1 MKIAIDGPAGS
12 GKSSLAKEIAKRL
25 GVLYVD
31 TGAMYRA
38 ITIKLLKEDESSYE
52 EILKNTKI
60 SFEGDKIFL
69 DGKDVSKEIRENE
82 ISNKT
87 SEMSKKKIIRD
98 YLVKMQREIARDKDV
113 VMEGRDIGS
122 VVLKDAEYKFFLTAD
137 VKIRAMRRYKQI
149 DDDKVSFDEILED
162 LKVRDYNDSHREN
175 SPLIQTEDAIL
186 IDSTDLNAEETIE
199 KIISYIKRWCMFYF
213 AVRGIVGFFM
223 RHIYRLEVHGRENI
237 PQDSER
243 LIICGNHKSNLDPVA
258 ISAIFQRQIFWM
270 AKKELFENK
279 FFGGFLTKLGAFPID
294 REGNDLAAIKKSL
307 KILKNEDVL
316 GIFPEGTR
324 VKEADYTRI
333 KSGIA
338 LIAQKTNSRVLP
350 VCIEGDYKP
359 FRKTRI
365 YFREPVKINKEIK
378 YSPGELENISQDIMR
393 IVYGDEVKWK
403 LL

>member
-38 ITIKLLKEDESSYE
+38 ITLKLLKEDESSYE

-69 DGKDVSKEIRENE
+69 DGRDVSKEIRENE

-137 VKIRAMRRYKQI
+137 VKTRAMRRYKQI
-149 DDDKVSFDEILED
+149 DDDKVSFEEILED

-199 KIISYIKRWCMFYF
+199 KIISYIKR
-213 AVRGIVGFFM
+213 
-223 RHIYRLEVHGRENI
+223 
-237 PQDSER
+237 
-243 LIICGNHKSNLDPVA
+243 
-258 ISAIFQRQIFWM
+258 
-270 AKKELFENK
+270 
-279 FFGGFLTKLGAFPID
+279 
-294 REGNDLAAIKKSL
+294 
-307 KILKNEDVL
+307 
-316 GIFPEGTR
+316 
-324 VKEADYTRI
+324 
-333 KSGIA
+333 
-338 LIAQKTNSRVLP
+338 
-350 VCIEGDYKP
+350 
-359 FRKTRI
+359 
-365 YFREPVKINKEIK
+365 
-378 YSPGELENISQDIMR
+378 
-393 IVYGDEVKWK
+393 
-403 LL
+403 

>member
-38 ITIKLLKEDESSYE
+38 ITLKLLKEDESSYE
-52 EILKNTKI
+52 DILKNTKI

-137 VKIRAMRRYKQI
+137 VKTRAMRRYKQI

-199 KIISYIKRWCMFYF
+199 KIISYIKR
-213 AVRGIVGFFM
+213 
-223 RHIYRLEVHGRENI
+223 
-237 PQDSER
+237 
-243 LIICGNHKSNLDPVA
+243 
-258 ISAIFQRQIFWM
+258 
-270 AKKELFENK
+270 
-279 FFGGFLTKLGAFPID
+279 
-294 REGNDLAAIKKSL
+294 
-307 KILKNEDVL
+307 
-316 GIFPEGTR
+316 
-324 VKEADYTRI
+324 
-333 KSGIA
+333 
-338 LIAQKTNSRVLP
+338 
-350 VCIEGDYKP
+350 
-359 FRKTRI
+359 
-365 YFREPVKINKEIK
+365 
-378 YSPGELENISQDIMR
+378 
-393 IVYGDEVKWK
+393 
-403 LL
+403 

>member
-38 ITIKLLKEDESSYE
+38 ITLKLLKEDESSYE

-69 DGKDVSKEIRENE
+69 DGRDVSKEIRENE

-137 VKIRAMRRYKQI
+137 VKTRAMRRYKQI

-258 ISAIFQRQIFWM
+258 ISAIFERQIFWM

-294 REGNDLAAIKKSL
+294 RQGNDLAAIKKSL

-350 VCIEGDYKP
+350 VYIEGDYKP

>member
-38 ITIKLLKEDESSYE
+38 ITLKLLKEDESSYE
-52 EILKNTKI
+52 DILKNTKI

-69 DGKDVSKEIRENE
+69 DGRDVSKEIRENE

-98 YLVKMQREIARDKDV
+98 YLVKMQREIASDKDV

-137 VKIRAMRRYKQI
+137 VKTRAMRRYKQI
-149 DDDKVSFDEILED
+149 DDDKVSFEEILED

-199 KIISYIKRWCMFYF
+199 KIISYIKR
-213 AVRGIVGFFM
+213 
-223 RHIYRLEVHGRENI
+223 
-237 PQDSER
+237 
-243 LIICGNHKSNLDPVA
+243 
-258 ISAIFQRQIFWM
+258 
-270 AKKELFENK
+270 
-279 FFGGFLTKLGAFPID
+279 
-294 REGNDLAAIKKSL
+294 
-307 KILKNEDVL
+307 
-316 GIFPEGTR
+316 
-324 VKEADYTRI
+324 
-333 KSGIA
+333 
-338 LIAQKTNSRVLP
+338 
-350 VCIEGDYKP
+350 
-359 FRKTRI
+359 
-365 YFREPVKINKEIK
+365 
-378 YSPGELENISQDIMR
+378 
-393 IVYGDEVKWK
+393 
-403 LL
+403 

>member
-38 ITIKLLKEDESSYE
+38 ITLKLLKEDESSYE
-52 EILKNTKI
+52 DILKNTKI

-69 DGKDVSKEIRENE
+69 DGRDVSKEIRENE

-137 VKIRAMRRYKQI
+137 VKTRAMRRYKQI
-149 DDDKVSFDEILED
+149 DDDKVSFEEILED

-199 KIISYIKRWCMFYF
+199 KIISYIKR
-213 AVRGIVGFFM
+213 
-223 RHIYRLEVHGRENI
+223 
-237 PQDSER
+237 
-243 LIICGNHKSNLDPVA
+243 
-258 ISAIFQRQIFWM
+258 
-270 AKKELFENK
+270 
-279 FFGGFLTKLGAFPID
+279 
-294 REGNDLAAIKKSL
+294 
-307 KILKNEDVL
+307 
-316 GIFPEGTR
+316 
-324 VKEADYTRI
+324 
-333 KSGIA
+333 
-338 LIAQKTNSRVLP
+338 
-350 VCIEGDYKP
+350 
-359 FRKTRI
+359 
-365 YFREPVKINKEIK
+365 
-378 YSPGELENISQDIMR
+378 
-393 IVYGDEVKWK
+393 
-403 LL
+403 

>member
-38 ITIKLLKEDESSYE
+38 ITLKLLKEDESSYE
-52 EILKNTKI
+52 DILKNTKI

-69 DGKDVSKEIRENE
+69 DGRDVSKEIRENE

-98 YLVKMQREIARDKDV
+98 YLVKMQREIASDKDV

-137 VKIRAMRRYKQI
+137 VKTRAMRRYKQI
-149 DDDKVSFDEILED
+149 DDDKVSFEEILED

-199 KIISYIKRWCMFYF
+199 KIISYIKRWMY
-213 AVRGIVGFFM
+213 
-223 RHIYRLEVHGRENI
+223 
-237 PQDSER
+237 
-243 LIICGNHKSNLDPVA
+243 
-258 ISAIFQRQIFWM
+258 
-270 AKKELFENK
+270 
-279 FFGGFLTKLGAFPID
+279 
-294 REGNDLAAIKKSL
+294 
-307 KILKNEDVL
+307 VL
-316 GIFPEGTR
+316 
-324 VKEADYTRI
+324 
-333 KSGIA
+333 
-338 LIAQKTNSRVLP
+338 L
-350 VCIEGDYKP
+350 CC
-359 FRKTRI
+359 
-365 YFREPVKINKEIK
+365 
-378 YSPGELENISQDIMR
+378 
-393 IVYGDEVKWK
+393 
-403 LL
+403 

>member
-25 GVLYVD
+25 GILYVD

-38 ITIKLLKEDESSYE
+38 ITLKLLKEDESSYE

-137 VKIRAMRRYKQI
+137 VKTRAMRRYKQI

-199 KIISYIKRWCMFYF
+199 KIISYIKRWFMFYF

-258 ISAIFQRQIFWM
+258 ISAIFERQIFWM

-294 REGNDLAAIKKSL
+294 RQGNDLAAIKKSL

-324 VKEADYTRI
+324 VKEADYTKI

-350 VCIEGDYKP
+350 VYIEGDYKP

>member
-38 ITIKLLKEDESSYE
+38 ITLKLIKEEESSYE

-60 SFEGDKIFL
+60 TFEGDKIFL
-69 DGKDVSKEIRENE
+69 DGRDVSKEIRENE

-98 YLVKMQREIARDKDV
+98 YLVKMQREIASDKDV

-137 VKIRAMRRYKQI
+137 VKTRAMRRYKQI
-149 DDDKVSFDEILED
+149 DDDKVSFEEILED

-199 KIISYIKRWCMFYF
+199 KIISYIKR
-213 AVRGIVGFFM
+213 
-223 RHIYRLEVHGRENI
+223 
-237 PQDSER
+237 
-243 LIICGNHKSNLDPVA
+243 
-258 ISAIFQRQIFWM
+258 
-270 AKKELFENK
+270 
-279 FFGGFLTKLGAFPID
+279 
-294 REGNDLAAIKKSL
+294 
-307 KILKNEDVL
+307 
-316 GIFPEGTR
+316 
-324 VKEADYTRI
+324 
-333 KSGIA
+333 
-338 LIAQKTNSRVLP
+338 
-350 VCIEGDYKP
+350 
-359 FRKTRI
+359 
-365 YFREPVKINKEIK
+365 
-378 YSPGELENISQDIMR
+378 
-393 IVYGDEVKWK
+393 
-403 LL
+403 

>member
-25 GVLYVD
+25 GILYVD

-38 ITIKLLKEDESSYE
+38 ITLKLLKEDESSYE
-52 EILKNTKI
+52 DILKNTKI
-60 SFEGDKIFL
+60 SFEVDKIFL
-69 DGKDVSKEIRENE
+69 DGRDVSKEIRENE

-137 VKIRAMRRYKQI
+137 VKTRAMRRYKQI
-149 DDDKVSFDEILED
+149 DDDKVSFEEILED

-258 ISAIFQRQIFWM
+258 ISAIFERQIFWM

-279 FFGGFLTKLGAFPID
+279 FFGGFLTMLGAFPID
-294 REGNDLAAIKKSL
+294 RQGNDLAAIKKSL

-350 VCIEGDYKP
+350 VYIEGDYKP

>member
-25 GVLYVD
+25 GVLYID

-38 ITIKLLKEDESSYE
+38 ITLKLLNEDESDYE
-52 EILKNTKI
+52 KILKNTEI
-60 SFEGDKIFL
+60 NFDGDKIFL

-98 YLVKMQREIARDKDV
+98 YLVKMQREIANDRDV

-137 VKIRAMRRYKQI
+137 VETRAMRRFKQLE
-149 DDDKVSFDEILED
+149 DSTASFDEILED
-162 LKVRDYNDSHREN
+162 LKKRDYNDSHREN
-175 SPLIQTEDAIL
+175 SPLIKTDDAIL

-199 KIISYIKRWCMFYF
+199 KIISYIKRWPMFYF
-213 AVRGIVGFFM
+213 TVKSIVGFIAK
-223 RHIYRLEVHGRENI
+223 HIYRIEVIGKENI
-237 PQDSER
+237 PQEDKR

-258 ISAIFQRQIFWM
+258 ISAVFDRQIFWM
-270 AKKELFENK
+270 AKKELFQSK
-279 FFGGFLTKLGAFPID
+279 LFGGFLDKLGAFPID
-294 REGNDLAAIKKSL
+294 REGNDLGAIKKSL
-307 KILKNEDVL
+307 KILKSENVL

-324 VKEADYTRI
+324 VKEVDYTKI

-338 LIAQKTNSRVLP
+338 LIAQKTNSEVLP
-350 VCIEGDYKP
+350 VFIEGDYKP
-359 FRKTRI
+359 FKKTRI
-365 YFREPVKINKEIK
+365 YFRKPVKINKEIK
-378 YSPGELENISQDIMR
+378 YSNEDLENISQDIMR
-393 IVYGDEVKWK
+393 IVYGDEIKWK

>member
-12 GKSSLAKEIAKRL
+12 KRL

-38 ITIKLLKEDESSYE
+38 ITLKLLKEDESSYE

-137 VKIRAMRRYKQI
+137 VETRAMRRYKQI

-175 SPLIQTEDAIL
+175 SPLRKY
-186 IDSTDLNAEETIE
+186 STRFW
-199 KIISYIKRWCMFYF
+199 KINNLWQSQEQSRSSGHISNFWKTNF
-213 AVRGIVGFFM
+213 
-223 RHIYRLEVHGRENI
+223 
-237 PQDSER
+237 
-243 LIICGNHKSNLDPVA
+243 LDG
-258 ISAIFQRQIFWM
+258 
-270 AKKELFENK
+270 E
-279 FFGGFLTKLGAFPID
+279 
-294 REGNDLAAIKKSL
+294 
-307 KILKNEDVL
+307 
-316 GIFPEGTR
+316 EGT
-324 VKEADYTRI
+324 I
-333 KSGIA
+333 
-338 LIAQKTNSRVLP
+338 
-350 VCIEGDYKP
+350 
-359 FRKTRI
+359 RK
-365 YFREPVKINKEIK
+365 
-378 YSPGELENISQDIMR
+378 
-393 IVYGDEVKWK
+393 
-403 LL
+403 

>member
-38 ITIKLLKEDESSYE
+38 ITLKLLKEDESSYE

-69 DGKDVSKEIRENE
+69 DGRDVSKEIRENE

-98 YLVKMQREIARDKDV
+98 YLVKMQREIASDKDV

-137 VKIRAMRRYKQI
+137 VKTRAMRRYKQI

-199 KIISYIKRWCMFYF
+199 KIISYIKR
-213 AVRGIVGFFM
+213 
-223 RHIYRLEVHGRENI
+223 
-237 PQDSER
+237 
-243 LIICGNHKSNLDPVA
+243 
-258 ISAIFQRQIFWM
+258 
-270 AKKELFENK
+270 
-279 FFGGFLTKLGAFPID
+279 
-294 REGNDLAAIKKSL
+294 
-307 KILKNEDVL
+307 
-316 GIFPEGTR
+316 
-324 VKEADYTRI
+324 
-333 KSGIA
+333 
-338 LIAQKTNSRVLP
+338 
-350 VCIEGDYKP
+350 
-359 FRKTRI
+359 
-365 YFREPVKINKEIK
+365 
-378 YSPGELENISQDIMR
+378 
-393 IVYGDEVKWK
+393 
-403 LL
+403 

>member
-38 ITIKLLKEDESSYE
+38 ITLKLLKEDESSYE

-69 DGKDVSKEIRENE
+69 DGRDVSKEIRENE

-98 YLVKMQREIARDKDV
+98 YLVKMQREIASDKDV

-137 VKIRAMRRYKQI
+137 VKTRAMRRYKQI
-149 DDDKVSFDEILED
+149 DDDKVSFEEILED

-199 KIISYIKRWCMFYF
+199 KIISYIKR
-213 AVRGIVGFFM
+213 
-223 RHIYRLEVHGRENI
+223 
-237 PQDSER
+237 
-243 LIICGNHKSNLDPVA
+243 
-258 ISAIFQRQIFWM
+258 
-270 AKKELFENK
+270 
-279 FFGGFLTKLGAFPID
+279 
-294 REGNDLAAIKKSL
+294 
-307 KILKNEDVL
+307 
-316 GIFPEGTR
+316 
-324 VKEADYTRI
+324 
-333 KSGIA
+333 
-338 LIAQKTNSRVLP
+338 
-350 VCIEGDYKP
+350 
-359 FRKTRI
+359 
-365 YFREPVKINKEIK
+365 
-378 YSPGELENISQDIMR
+378 
-393 IVYGDEVKWK
+393 
-403 LL
+403 

>member
-12 GKSSLAKEIAKRL
+12 GKSSLAKEIAKSL

-38 ITIKLLKEDESSYE
+38 ITLKLLKEDESSYE
-52 EILKNTKI
+52 DILKNTKI

-69 DGKDVSKEIRENE
+69 DGRDVSKEIRENE

-137 VKIRAMRRYKQI
+137 VETRAMRRYKQI

-199 KIISYIKRWCMFYF
+199 KIISYIKR
-213 AVRGIVGFFM
+213 
-223 RHIYRLEVHGRENI
+223 
-237 PQDSER
+237 
-243 LIICGNHKSNLDPVA
+243 
-258 ISAIFQRQIFWM
+258 
-270 AKKELFENK
+270 
-279 FFGGFLTKLGAFPID
+279 
-294 REGNDLAAIKKSL
+294 
-307 KILKNEDVL
+307 
-316 GIFPEGTR
+316 
-324 VKEADYTRI
+324 
-333 KSGIA
+333 
-338 LIAQKTNSRVLP
+338 
-350 VCIEGDYKP
+350 
-359 FRKTRI
+359 
-365 YFREPVKINKEIK
+365 
-378 YSPGELENISQDIMR
+378 
-393 IVYGDEVKWK
+393 
-403 LL
+403 

>member
-25 GVLYVD
+25 GILYVD

-38 ITIKLLKEDESSYE
+38 ITLKLLKEDESSYE
-52 EILKNTKI
+52 DILKNTKI

-69 DGKDVSKEIRENE
+69 DGRDVSKEIRENE

-98 YLVKMQREIARDKDV
+98 YLVKMQREIASDKDV

-137 VKIRAMRRYKQI
+137 VKTRAMRRYKQI

-199 KIISYIKRWCMFYF
+199 KIISYIKR
-213 AVRGIVGFFM
+213 
-223 RHIYRLEVHGRENI
+223 
-237 PQDSER
+237 
-243 LIICGNHKSNLDPVA
+243 
-258 ISAIFQRQIFWM
+258 
-270 AKKELFENK
+270 
-279 FFGGFLTKLGAFPID
+279 
-294 REGNDLAAIKKSL
+294 
-307 KILKNEDVL
+307 
-316 GIFPEGTR
+316 
-324 VKEADYTRI
+324 
-333 KSGIA
+333 
-338 LIAQKTNSRVLP
+338 
-350 VCIEGDYKP
+350 
-359 FRKTRI
+359 
-365 YFREPVKINKEIK
+365 
-378 YSPGELENISQDIMR
+378 
-393 IVYGDEVKWK
+393 
-403 LL
+403 

>member
-38 ITIKLLKEDESSYE
+38 ITLKLLKEDESSYE
-52 EILKNTKI
+52 DILKNTKI

-137 VKIRAMRRYKQI
+137 VKTRAMRRYKQI

-199 KIISYIKRWCMFYF
+199 KIISYIKRWMY
-213 AVRGIVGFFM
+213 
-223 RHIYRLEVHGRENI
+223 
-237 PQDSER
+237 
-243 LIICGNHKSNLDPVA
+243 
-258 ISAIFQRQIFWM
+258 
-270 AKKELFENK
+270 
-279 FFGGFLTKLGAFPID
+279 
-294 REGNDLAAIKKSL
+294 
-307 KILKNEDVL
+307 VL
-316 GIFPEGTR
+316 
-324 VKEADYTRI
+324 
-333 KSGIA
+333 
-338 LIAQKTNSRVLP
+338 L
-350 VCIEGDYKP
+350 CC
-359 FRKTRI
+359 
-365 YFREPVKINKEIK
+365 
-378 YSPGELENISQDIMR
+378 
-393 IVYGDEVKWK
+393 
-403 LL
+403 

>member
-25 GVLYVD
+25 GILYVD

-38 ITIKLLKEDESSYE
+38 ITLKLLKEDESSYE
-52 EILKNTKI
+52 DILKNTKI

-137 VKIRAMRRYKQI
+137 VKTRAMRRYKQI

-162 LKVRDYNDSHREN
+162 LKVRDHNDSHREN

-199 KIISYIKRWCMFYF
+199 KIISYIKRW
-213 AVRGIVGFFM
+213 I
-223 RHIYRLEVHGRENI
+223 H
-237 PQDSER
+237 
-243 LIICGNHKSNLDPVA
+243 
-258 ISAIFQRQIFWM
+258 
-270 AKKELFENK
+270 
-279 FFGGFLTKLGAFPID
+279 
-294 REGNDLAAIKKSL
+294 
-307 KILKNEDVL
+307 VL
-316 GIFPEGTR
+316 
-324 VKEADYTRI
+324 
-333 KSGIA
+333 
-338 LIAQKTNSRVLP
+338 L
-350 VCIEGDYKP
+350 CC
-359 FRKTRI
+359 
-365 YFREPVKINKEIK
+365 
-378 YSPGELENISQDIMR
+378 
-393 IVYGDEVKWK
+393 
-403 LL
+403 

>member
-25 GVLYVD
+25 GILYVD

-38 ITIKLLKEDESSYE
+38 ITLKLLKEDESSYE
-52 EILKNTKI
+52 DILKNTKI

-98 YLVKMQREIARDKDV
+98 YLVKMQREIASDKDV

-137 VKIRAMRRYKQI
+137 VKTRAMRRYKQI

-199 KIISYIKRWCMFYF
+199 KIISYIKR
-213 AVRGIVGFFM
+213 
-223 RHIYRLEVHGRENI
+223 
-237 PQDSER
+237 
-243 LIICGNHKSNLDPVA
+243 
-258 ISAIFQRQIFWM
+258 
-270 AKKELFENK
+270 
-279 FFGGFLTKLGAFPID
+279 
-294 REGNDLAAIKKSL
+294 
-307 KILKNEDVL
+307 
-316 GIFPEGTR
+316 
-324 VKEADYTRI
+324 
-333 KSGIA
+333 
-338 LIAQKTNSRVLP
+338 
-350 VCIEGDYKP
+350 
-359 FRKTRI
+359 
-365 YFREPVKINKEIK
+365 
-378 YSPGELENISQDIMR
+378 
-393 IVYGDEVKWK
+393 
-403 LL
+403 

>member
-38 ITIKLLKEDESSYE
+38 ITLKLLKEDESSYE
-52 EILKNTKI
+52 DILKNTKI

-69 DGKDVSKEIRENE
+69 DGRDVSKEIRENE

-137 VKIRAMRRYKQI
+137 VKTRAMRRYKQI
-149 DDDKVSFDEILED
+149 DDDKVSFEEILED

-186 IDSTDLNAEETIE
+186 INSTDLNAEETIE
-199 KIISYIKRWCMFYF
+199 KIISYIKR
-213 AVRGIVGFFM
+213 
-223 RHIYRLEVHGRENI
+223 
-237 PQDSER
+237 
-243 LIICGNHKSNLDPVA
+243 
-258 ISAIFQRQIFWM
+258 
-270 AKKELFENK
+270 
-279 FFGGFLTKLGAFPID
+279 
-294 REGNDLAAIKKSL
+294 
-307 KILKNEDVL
+307 
-316 GIFPEGTR
+316 
-324 VKEADYTRI
+324 
-333 KSGIA
+333 
-338 LIAQKTNSRVLP
+338 
-350 VCIEGDYKP
+350 
-359 FRKTRI
+359 
-365 YFREPVKINKEIK
+365 
-378 YSPGELENISQDIMR
+378 
-393 IVYGDEVKWK
+393 
-403 LL
+403 

>member
-38 ITIKLLKEDESSYE
+38 ITLKLLKEDESSYE
-52 EILKNTKI
+52 DILKNTKI

-137 VKIRAMRRYKQI
+137 VETRAMRRYKQI

-199 KIISYIKRWCMFYF
+199 KIISYIKR
-213 AVRGIVGFFM
+213 
-223 RHIYRLEVHGRENI
+223 
-237 PQDSER
+237 
-243 LIICGNHKSNLDPVA
+243 
-258 ISAIFQRQIFWM
+258 
-270 AKKELFENK
+270 
-279 FFGGFLTKLGAFPID
+279 
-294 REGNDLAAIKKSL
+294 
-307 KILKNEDVL
+307 
-316 GIFPEGTR
+316 
-324 VKEADYTRI
+324 
-333 KSGIA
+333 
-338 LIAQKTNSRVLP
+338 
-350 VCIEGDYKP
+350 
-359 FRKTRI
+359 
-365 YFREPVKINKEIK
+365 
-378 YSPGELENISQDIMR
+378 
-393 IVYGDEVKWK
+393 
-403 LL
+403 

>member
-38 ITIKLLKEDESSYE
+38 ITLKLLKEDESSYE

-69 DGKDVSKEIRENE
+69 DGRDVSKEIRENE

-137 VKIRAMRRYKQI
+137 VKTRAMRRYKQI

-199 KIISYIKRWCMFYF
+199 KIISYIKR
-213 AVRGIVGFFM
+213 
-223 RHIYRLEVHGRENI
+223 
-237 PQDSER
+237 
-243 LIICGNHKSNLDPVA
+243 
-258 ISAIFQRQIFWM
+258 
-270 AKKELFENK
+270 
-279 FFGGFLTKLGAFPID
+279 
-294 REGNDLAAIKKSL
+294 
-307 KILKNEDVL
+307 
-316 GIFPEGTR
+316 
-324 VKEADYTRI
+324 
-333 KSGIA
+333 
-338 LIAQKTNSRVLP
+338 
-350 VCIEGDYKP
+350 
-359 FRKTRI
+359 
-365 YFREPVKINKEIK
+365 
-378 YSPGELENISQDIMR
+378 
-393 IVYGDEVKWK
+393 
-403 LL
+403 

>member
-38 ITIKLLKEDESSYE
+38 ITLKLLKEDESSYE
-52 EILKNTKI
+52 DILKNTKI

-69 DGKDVSKEIRENE
+69 DGRDVSKEIRENE

-137 VKIRAMRRYKQI
+137 VKTRAMRRYKQI
-149 DDDKVSFDEILED
+149 DDDKVSFEEILED

-175 SPLIQTEDAIL
+175 SPPIQTEDAIL

-199 KIISYIKRWCMFYF
+199 KIISYIKR
-213 AVRGIVGFFM
+213 
-223 RHIYRLEVHGRENI
+223 
-237 PQDSER
+237 
-243 LIICGNHKSNLDPVA
+243 
-258 ISAIFQRQIFWM
+258 
-270 AKKELFENK
+270 
-279 FFGGFLTKLGAFPID
+279 
-294 REGNDLAAIKKSL
+294 
-307 KILKNEDVL
+307 
-316 GIFPEGTR
+316 
-324 VKEADYTRI
+324 
-333 KSGIA
+333 
-338 LIAQKTNSRVLP
+338 
-350 VCIEGDYKP
+350 
-359 FRKTRI
+359 
-365 YFREPVKINKEIK
+365 
-378 YSPGELENISQDIMR
+378 
-393 IVYGDEVKWK
+393 
-403 LL
+403 

>member
-38 ITIKLLKEDESSYE
+38 ITLKLLKEDESSYE

-69 DGKDVSKEIRENE
+69 DGRDVSKEIRENE

-137 VKIRAMRRYKQI
+137 VETRAMRRYKQI

-199 KIISYIKRWCMFYF
+199 KIISYIKRWRMFYF
-213 AVRGIVGFFM
+213 TVRRIVGFFM

-294 REGNDLAAIKKSL
+294 RQGNDLAAIKKSL

-350 VCIEGDYKP
+350 VYIEGDYKP